1 MLQRQ
6 PDKRANLVDIVA
18 DPWLGEGGGGDPT
31 SGGSRSAASD
41 SSFMLPLVSREHL
54 RDEDHAAIL
63 QKMVSGAIATKDEII
78 E

>member
-18 DPWLGEGGGGDPT
+18 DPWLGEGGGGDST
-31 SGGSRSAASD
+31 SGSRSAASD